1 MSGVLFRQS
10 PGFEL
15 SKEKFINVTN
25 KSFYTDGPK
34 VKFGI
39 AQEECAEPTL
49 NDKGKIEFHVQFA
62 ASPERFAQLEQR
74 FRIMI
79 S

>member
-1 MSGVLFRQS
+1 MDYL
-10 PGFEL
+10 L
-15 SKEKFINVTN
+15 ATCDKHL
-25 KSFYTDGPK
+25 
-34 VKFGI
+34 GI
-39 AQEECAEPTL
+39 ALRMLYAEQIQAYVETTL
-49 NDKGKIEFHVQFA
+49 NDKGKIEFHVQFT